1 MQIAAPSL
9 FHSVMLQH
17 SCTVMHSLPRI
28 FSFEAHNGWREANV
42 RGNSVACRS
51 AARPKRRKEGG
62 EYDEDG
68 VITTK

>member
-1 MQIAAPSL
+1 
-9 FHSVMLQH
+9 
-17 SCTVMHSLPRI
+17 MHSLPRI